1 MYFLF
6 SILFYFIP
14 FYSISVF
21 NQLPKFKI
29 IYIINPFWI
38 IKLIKM
44 NISYFYYFSIIL
56 LILKFIETNESEKN
70 DEFISL

>member
-1 MYFLF
+1 
-6 SILFYFIP
+6 
-14 FYSISVF
+14 
-21 NQLPKFKI
+21 
-29 IYIINPFWI
+29 
-38 IKLIKM
+38 M